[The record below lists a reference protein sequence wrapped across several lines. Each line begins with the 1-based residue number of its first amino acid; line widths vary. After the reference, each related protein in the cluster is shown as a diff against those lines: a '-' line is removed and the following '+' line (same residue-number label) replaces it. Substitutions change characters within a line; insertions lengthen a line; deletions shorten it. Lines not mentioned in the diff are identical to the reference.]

1 MSDTMVVSDE
11 WHSMILHLYTTSMS
25 LIFYVSTI
33 IAVRIV
39 QKSQDAPIRL
49 HQLSSALTLARN
61 ALFSCNTLLGH
72 LLFVESLVL
81 TRFPSNDIS
90 PDLSV
95 LRDLGWPPIYNRRSL
110 HPRPCG
116 HITGAVDYTTWKN
129 HLTSFAATYEL
140 NPRIPYILGVL
151 ANLSLVMLTAGR
163 IWWIRRGAHI
173 VSGNIFERQY
183 GLALTLMPASTS
195 AFVNCS
201 KQDNRLDS
209 GATYCVF
216 GIVLAI
222 FASPNAPAV
231 GGAILYGIAGQGVV
245 SQDFLRISY
254 LTASLQNI
262 LPTLTIVR
270 VGLGHNIQDTIQE
283 IATAQVPSREH
294 SSDSR
299 LGGGR
304 LIHPS

>member
-1 MSDTMVVSDE
+1 MASPQ
-11 WHSMILHLYTTSMS
+11 IYRC
-25 LIFYVSTI
+25 YVIWGGRQYI
-33 IAVRIV
+33 IAVPCI
-39 QKSQDAPIRL
+39 
-49 HQLSSALTLARN
+49 
-61 ALFSCNTLLGH
+61 
-72 LLFVESLVL
+72 LVL
-81 TRFPSNDIS
+81 AGTS
-90 PDLSV
+90 
-95 LRDLGWPPIYNRRSL
+95 
-110 HPRPCG
+110 
-116 HITGAVDYTTWKN
+116 AVDYTTWKN
-129 HLTSFAATYEL
+129 HLTGFAATYEL

-173 VSGNIFERQY
+173 VCGNIFERQY
-183 GLALTLMPASTS
+183 GLALTLMSASTS

-283 IATAQVPSREH
+283 IATAKVPSREH